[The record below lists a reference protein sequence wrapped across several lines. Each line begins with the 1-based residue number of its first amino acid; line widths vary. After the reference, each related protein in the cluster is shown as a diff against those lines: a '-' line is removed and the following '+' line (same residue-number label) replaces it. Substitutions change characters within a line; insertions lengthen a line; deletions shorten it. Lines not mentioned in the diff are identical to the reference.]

1 MEVKQILSEFCPI
14 APSLPSNPI
23 AKQLS
28 SLKFPPLSSSSSSYP
43 FIQSQNVTV
52 PGGAFHPISIPHNK
66 VRSSY
71 QRNIWCSS
79 SLNSI
84 AEPNEGHEVRS
95 QVTVRRK
102 KLAVFVSGGGSNF
115 RSIHAASKEGSLH
128 GDVVVLVTNKSGNG
142 LTNPPFTFISYLL
155 YHIVIFYSSV
165 LSLFLATFLHAL

>member
-14 APSLPSNPI
+14 APSLPI